1 MLSVMQKLCLSNEN
15 TGWGKY
21 GTGKKP
27 GKQVFNVEK
36 LRNWEMQ

>member
-27 GKQVFNVEK
+27 GKQVLNLLKAE
-36 LRNWEMQ
+36 NG